1 MYSIE
6 HPYLMDLLIR
16 PATTADAGIF
26 GEICY
31 EAFKNIADR
40 HNYPPDFP
48 SPEVA
53 AGMYSNLVPHPKFY
67 SVAAEIDKSVV
78 GSIVVSERS
87 RMAGISV
94 LTVRPDVQNKNVGR
108 KLMEHA
114 ISNSKGRF
122 DGIQLIQ
129 AAYHVRSLSLYAK
142 LGFEARE
149 MLSIM
154 QGPPINLSLPGY
166 TVRQATESDLTACNQ
181 ICTNIH
187 GHDREVELMD
197 AIHQGSAKVVER
209 EGNVSGYTTAM
220 AFFGHSVG
228 ESNEDLKALIGAATE
243 FQGPGIMVPTR
254 NGELYRW
261 CMENGLRN
269 SMQLTLMSYEGYN
282 DPKGPFMP
290 AILC

>member
-1 MYSIE
+1 MEIN
-6 HPYLMDLLIR
+6 IR
-16 PATTADAGIF
+16 QATPEDAGIF

-31 EAFKNIADR
+31 NAFKNIADR

-53 AGMYSNLVPHPKFY
+53 AGMYSNLLPHPKFY
-67 SVAAEIDKSVV
+67 SVAAEFDKSVV

-94 LTVRPDVQNKNVGR
+94 LTVSPDVQNKNVGR

-114 ISNSKGRF
+114 ISNSQGRF

-149 MLSIM
+149 MLSTM
-154 QGPPINLSLPGY
+154 QGPPINLSLPGF
-166 TVRQATESDLTACNQ
+166 TVRPATESDLEACNQ
-181 ICTNIH
+181 ICTKVH
-187 GHDREVELMD
+187 GHDRGAELQD
-197 AIHQGSAKVVER
+197 AIHQGSASVVEHL
-209 EGNVSGYTTAM
+209 GNVTGYTTAM

-228 ESNEDLKALIGAATE
+228 ESNEDLKALIGAAKE
-243 FQGPGIMVPTR
+243 FQGPGIMIPTR
-254 NGELYRW
+254 NGELFRW

-269 SMQLTLMSYEGYN
+269 SMQLTLMSYNGYN
-282 DPKGPFMP
+282 EAKGPFIP